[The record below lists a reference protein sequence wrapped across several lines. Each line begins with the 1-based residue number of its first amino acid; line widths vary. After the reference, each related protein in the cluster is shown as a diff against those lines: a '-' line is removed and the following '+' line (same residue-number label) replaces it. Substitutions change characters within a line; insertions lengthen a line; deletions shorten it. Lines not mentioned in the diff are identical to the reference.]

1 MRFWDASAVVPLLVS
16 EPHSRRLDELFAR
29 GSLVV
34 WWGTAV
40 EVAAALAR
48 RDRSGEL
55 APAESAESFA
65 LLDFLMGAWREV
77 PPLRAVRQAAQRLV
91 KVHPLRAS
99 DSLQLA
105 AALAA
110 AGGEPSSVEF
120 VCLDERLRQAA
131 AREGLRLLPESIEE
145 P

>member
-16 EPHSRRLDELFAR
+16 EPHSRRLDELLAG

-34 WWGTAV
+34 LWGTA
-40 EVAAALAR
+40 
-48 RDRSGEL
+48 GGG
-55 APAESAESFA
+55 APAPAPRRPAGGCAPAPRPPGFA

-77 PPLRAVRQAAQRLV
+77 PPSRTLRQAAQRLV
-91 KVHPLRAS
+91 KVHPLRAP

-110 AGGEPSSVEF
+110 AGGEPASVEF

-131 AREGLRLLPESIEE
+131 AREGLRLLPESLEE
-145 P
+145 A